1 MALLKKLREKEKFS
15 ESLNV
20 DDKDRMPAKMTVTEI
35 VSFINAEKGEEEEE
49 HSVFFPNLMRLDET
63 LEKLSAAEKGTFT
76 HKFMELASYED
87 AAKSVKNELD
97 RLVREGY
104 FTKKEASG
112 VYVDAVEAFFKSD
125 IGKRIMSS
133 KNVLREFKFLVSYDD
148 LGLGDKYRKYLSEGS
163 MLQGIADCV
172 FEEDDGYVLVD
183 YKTDRFRDAT
193 EFSRYDDQLALYKA
207 ALDLILDKPI
217 KECRICSLWLLK
229 TTGTT

>member
-1 MALLKKLREKEKFS
+1 M
-15 ESLNV
+15 
-20 DDKDRMPAKMTVTEI
+20 
-35 VSFINAEKGEEEEE
+35 
-49 HSVFFPNLMRLDET
+49 
-63 LEKLSAAEKGTFT
+63 
-76 HKFMELASYED
+76 
-87 AAKSVKNELD
+87 
-97 RLVREGY
+97 
-104 FTKKEASG
+104 
-112 VYVDAVEAFFKSD
+112 YVDAVEAFFKSD

-148 LGLGDKYRKYLSEGS
+148 LGLGDRYRKYLSEGS
-163 MLQGIADCV
+163 MIQGIADCV